1 MSSLFKHNKKRN
13 SGLVFEFLVRQM
25 SSDMLDGNAARYAKA
40 VDITRRYFSE
50 GMILSKEKQLHDV
63 LRNTRGV
70 TESRARRVLAEVMRH
85 SRALDSKT
93 LEIKKNN
100 LIKECNYAFGQD
112 FFVRHRVPEYRLLGS
127 VQIILDACRS
137 KHTLTENVANL
148 ELEEAVVRYM
158 TTSAP
163 APITESKK
171 EEIDSFVCALASKR
185 FREKYGNSLSKRQN
199 SLLEA
204 FVYSSMNGDESSL
217 FEYMN
222 NEKASILKTIRESK
236 VIKEIVE
243 DDVMRSK
250 LDEAEKRLVGMG
262 TGNVEEAVKEIML
275 YQKLAEELT
284 SNG

>member
-100 LIKECNYAFGQD
+100 LI
-112 FFVRHRVPEYRLLGS
+112 
-127 VQIILDACRS
+127 
-137 KHTLTENVANL
+137 
-148 ELEEAVVRYM
+148 
-158 TTSAP
+158 
-163 APITESKK
+163 
-171 EEIDSFVCALASKR
+171 
-185 FREKYGNSLSKRQN
+185 
-199 SLLEA
+199 
-204 FVYSSMNGDESSL
+204 
-217 FEYMN
+217 
-222 NEKASILKTIRESK
+222 
-236 VIKEIVE
+236 
-243 DDVMRSK
+243 
-250 LDEAEKRLVGMG
+250 
-262 TGNVEEAVKEIML
+262 
-275 YQKLAEELT
+275 
-284 SNG
+284 